1 MAQSLKHVGRIKSTG
16 KKVLVAFR
24 TIPGDAYSCL
34 VVPTESLSDDQ
45 HNAIINLV
53 ESPAAQE
60 SYEFAEALDRTQFP
74 DGSRMLPNLH
84 ANGRLVKVGT
94 DQVEMM
100 PVPGTTILLSELNQI
115 IAEQRGIAVDD
126 LHVKPSSMDK
136 ARANTEVREVATAH
150 DLPSE
155 TPDLGKT
162 TSASVNETAPETS
175 VAQFDTPEAEA
186 KFYRSQ
192 ADKLAKQAAE
202 MRRKAEELAPTKK
215 KVKETA

>member
-1 MAQSLKHVGRIKSTG
+1 MLATK

-24 TIPGDAYSCL
+24 TLPGDAYSCL
-34 VVPTESLSDDQ
+34 VIPTESLADEQ

-53 ESPAAQE
+53 ESASAQE
-60 SYEFAEALDRTQFP
+60 AYEFAEALDRTQFP

-94 DQVEMM
+94 SQVEMC
-100 PVPGTTILLSELNQI
+100 PVPGTSILLSELNQI
-115 IAEQRGIAVDD
+115 IAEQRGVAIDG
-126 LHVKPSSMDK
+126 LHIKPSSSDK
-136 ARANTEVREVATAH
+136 SEAEVVEVASARELPAETA
-150 DLPSE
+150 DVA
-155 TPDLGKT
+155 KT
-162 TSASVNETAPETS
+162 TSASVNESYVAEETF
-175 VAQFDTPEAEA
+175 ATPEAEA

-215 KVKETA
+215 KVKDAA